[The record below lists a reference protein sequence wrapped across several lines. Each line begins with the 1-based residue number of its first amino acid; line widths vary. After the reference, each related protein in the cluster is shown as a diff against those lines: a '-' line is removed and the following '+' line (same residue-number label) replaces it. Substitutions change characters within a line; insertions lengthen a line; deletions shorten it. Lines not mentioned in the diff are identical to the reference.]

1 MTTAALDFRS
11 LWGEAIPWARYLNPE
26 MERFSLWDGISRHV
40 RVPDGAA
47 AELRELPVRRFL
59 VLAEDWCG
67 DAANTVPVV
76 AALAEAVAGTELR
89 VLPRDEYLDVMD
101 RYLTNGAR
109 SIPVVIALGSDFEE
123 LARWG
128 PRPSEL
134 QSWFVANR
142 DTIPKDVRY
151 AEMRRWYA
159 RDKGESTVREV
170 LAAIR
175 SSSRSPSKN

>member
-1 MTTAALDFRS
+1 MAATALDFRG
-11 LWGEAIPWARYLNPE
+11 LWEEAIPWTRFLNPE
-26 MERFSLWDGISRHV
+26 MERFALWDGIARNV
-40 RVPDGAA
+40 RLPDGAA
-47 AELRELPVRRFL
+47 DALRDQPVRRFL

-76 AALAEAVAGTELR
+76 AALAAAVPGAELR
-89 VLPRDEYLDVMD
+89 VLPRDEYLEVMD
-101 RYLTNGAR
+101 RYLTNGGR
-109 SIPVVIALGSDFEE
+109 SIPVVIALGPDFEE
-123 LARWG
+123 LGHWG

-134 QSWFVANR
+134 QAWFLANR

-159 RDKGESTVREV
+159 RDRGASTVREV